1 MTTGGNRN
9 ALNREVG
16 VDGERDW
23 SRGLSGCCSDM
34 CCVCTSMLYFLG
46 CWLSRFPSQG
56 VVPFCALAWSFPK
69 PSRASYICGVEAL
82 LSQVEDQHVV
92 PIVGFMVACIVV
104 CAAISVYYA
113 VHAFAHVHTFAHFH
127 RFGSIDT
134 FQFTFLLK
142 KKTIDKVTIIDKES

>member
-23 SRGLSGCCSDM
+23 SRGLLGCCSDM
-34 CCVCTSMLYFLG
+34 CCVCTSILYFLG

-69 PSRASYICGVEAL
+69 LSSASYICGVEAL

-104 CAAISVYYA
+104 CAAISVYW
-113 VHAFAHVHTFAHFH
+113 HVSCRYVKLAASHKWARLTRCPDRKPREYPHTLQHTWGHH
-127 RFGSIDT
+127 RR
-134 FQFTFLLK
+134 LL
-142 KKTIDKVTIIDKES
+142 